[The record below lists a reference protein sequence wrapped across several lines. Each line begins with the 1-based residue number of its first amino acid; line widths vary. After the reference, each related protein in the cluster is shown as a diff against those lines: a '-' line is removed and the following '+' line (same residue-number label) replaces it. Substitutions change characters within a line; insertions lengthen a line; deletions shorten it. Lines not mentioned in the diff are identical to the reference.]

1 MKLLQILILVF
12 ILPACDSN
20 ERKRP
25 FDCENMGVFGED
37 YICLP
42 ELSGYTECYKDL
54 IIRLNW
60 KKYTSEKNQT
70 IGLYLTDKNMEMM
83 REDKSGM
90 DKFYHVYIVKGT
102 ENLSLSI
109 SQTEEFFMKTQQAL
123 ASNETKMKYDE
134 VEEFWKNKMNL
145 KIEKPLK
152 LKLSEPNEGHFVVV
166 IIQSINSDFGQ
177 EQILSALNILRIDGI
192 PVVYT
197 YQANANNYDSIESF
211 EEENNK
217 LGTGLLLA
225 NYQITF

>member
-1 MKLLQILILVF
+1 MKLFQILILIF
-12 ILPACDSN
+12 ILQGCDSS

-25 FDCENMGVFGED
+25 IHCENMGIFGED

-42 ELSGYTECYKDL
+42 ELSGYTECYKDIL
-54 IIRLNW
+54 IQINW
-60 KKYTSEKNQT
+60 KKYTSEENQT
-70 IGLYLTDKNMEMM
+70 IGLYLTDKNMEII
-83 REDKSGM
+83 RDDRRGM

-102 ENLSLSI
+102 ENLSLSK
-109 SQTEEFFMKTQQAL
+109 SQTEDIFMKTQQAL
-123 ASNETKMKYDE
+123 TSNEMKYDD

-152 LKLSEPNEGHFVVV
+152 LKLLEPNEGHFAVVM
-166 IIQSINSDFGQ
+166 IQSINSDFGQ